1 MESPS
6 TGLGEVCHRTRSIVS
21 TERTPWAH
29 LCMCMRHHKH
39 QKRTTGHVWP
49 YMLVPV
55 PATRVI
61 KCGITSTESAQ
72 LGMSGHAWLS
82 LCLPHTSLSAACT
95 VLGTRAQQHA
105 RICCTHTHTHTHSG
119 PFVQQQFLQVGTK
132 CLDSCAHPGMSVAAC
147 TSSMPACARA
157 SLFACLCASA
167 RMPSIPVL
175 ACLCTPVHVCPR
187 ITSCACHA

>member
-105 RICCTHTHTHTHSG
+105 RICCTHTHTLWSI
-119 PFVQQQFLQVGTK
+119 
-132 CLDSCAHPGMSVAAC
+132 CAAAVLASWHQMLGLVC
-147 TSSMPACARA
+147 TSRHVCRCMHVIYACLRTCIFVRLPVRVRTHAKHTGPCLPLHACARL
-157 SLFACLCASA
+157 SS
-167 RMPSIPVL
+167 
-175 ACLCTPVHVCPR
+175 H
-187 ITSCACHA
+187 H